1 MIFIYRVFTTL
12 IYPFLFIFIYYRK
25 FLKKEHPERFKE
37 KVLPSNFKIN
47 RKKNSNLIWFHA
59 ASVGEFKSIVPII
72 EKLIIG
78 NNNFE
83 ILVTTTTLS
92 SGNLATKELQ
102 KLNNVHHRFLP
113 YDVDFLIDRFIKL
126 WRPYRIFLVDSE
138 IWPNLILNAKRNNI
152 SIALINARLTNKS
165 FKRWSLFLKTAKIIF
180 GSLDLCLC
188 SNLETKNYL
197 EFFKAK
203 NIIFEGNIKLI
214 NLINRDKIKN
224 NNYKFLQNTRFWLAA
239 SVHKEEDIICLNT
252 HLKLKKVY
260 SDITTIVAPRHIN
273 RVNEMKLIF
282 DNSKLKTQIL
292 SENDIIEKDSEVI
305 IINFFGALQEF
316 FLNAKTVFIGKSM
329 IERLKNDSGQ
339 NPIEAA
345 KLNCKIY
352 HGPYVSNFKEIYD
365 LLKINDISF
374 KVDNEDDLAKN
385 LINDLQNPQKQW
397 EVKSNDIQN
406 LSANIYTKSMRRIN
420 NFLNVEN

>member
-138 IWPNLILNAKRNNI
+138 IWPNLILNAKKNNI
-152 SIALINARLTNKS
+152 SIALINARLTNRS
-165 FKRWSLFLKTAKIIF
+165 FKRWSIFLKTAKTIF
-180 GSLDLCLC
+180 GSFDLCLC

-224 NNYKFLQNTRFWLAA
+224 NNYKLIQNTRFWIAA

-260 SDITTIVAPRHIN
+260 RDITTIIAPRHIN

-292 SENDIIEKDSEVI
+292 NENDIIEQDSEVI

-365 LLKINDISF
+365 LLKINDISY

-397 EVKSNDIQN
+397 VVKSHDIQN
-406 LSANIYTKSMRRIN
+406 LSADIYTNSMRRIN

>member
-1 MIFIYRVFTTL
+1 M
-12 IYPFLFIFIYYRK
+12 
-25 FLKKEHPERFKE
+25 
-37 KVLPSNFKIN
+37 
-47 RKKNSNLIWFHA
+47 
-59 ASVGEFKSIVPII
+59 
-72 EKLIIG
+72 
-78 NNNFE
+78 
-83 ILVTTTTLS
+83 
-92 SGNLATKELQ
+92 
-102 KLNNVHHRFLP
+102 
-113 YDVDFLIDRFIKL
+113 
-126 WRPYRIFLVDSE
+126 
-138 IWPNLILNAKRNNI
+138 
-152 SIALINARLTNKS
+152 
-165 FKRWSLFLKTAKIIF
+165 
-180 GSLDLCLC
+180 
-188 SNLETKNYL
+188 
-197 EFFKAK
+197 
-203 NIIFEGNIKLI
+203 
-214 NLINRDKIKN
+214 
-224 NNYKFLQNTRFWLAA
+224 
-239 SVHKEEDIICLNT
+239 HKEEDIICLNT

-260 SDITTIVAPRHIN
+260 RDITTIIAPRHIN

-282 DNSKLKTQIL
+282 ENSKLKTQIL
-292 SENDIIEKDSEVI
+292 NENDIIEQDSEVI

-329 IERLKNDSGQ
+329 IKRLQNDSGQ

-406 LSANIYTKSMRRIN
+406 LSANIYTNSIRRIN